1 MLHALTSG
9 SDHLDVALVLGT
21 GASELQ
27 DVFSGDDLTAV
38 LDAYMVGIK
47 DVFAFSLA
55 CAAFSVILTALI
67 PFKRLP
73 DHEKKP
79 SKDAM
84 ASNEVK
90 ASEEV
95 QQEKKLTV

>member
-1 MLHALTSG
+1 MSPSVCQTLSGAYFVAIAQSLFANRMLHALTSG

-27 DVFSGDDLTAV
+27 DVFS
-38 LDAYMVGIK
+38 
-47 DVFAFSLA
+47 
-55 CAAFSVILTALI
+55 VILTALI

-79 SKDAM
+79 SKDEM

-95 QQEKKLTV
+95 QQEKKLTI